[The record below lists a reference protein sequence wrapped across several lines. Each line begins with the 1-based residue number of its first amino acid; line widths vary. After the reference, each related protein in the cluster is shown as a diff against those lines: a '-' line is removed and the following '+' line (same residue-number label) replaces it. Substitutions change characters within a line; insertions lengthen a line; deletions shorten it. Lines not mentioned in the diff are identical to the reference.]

1 MELDPRALAFLET
14 NQAAA
19 MITLRRDGS
28 PHSVRV
34 GVYPVDGKLW
44 SSGTQTRLRTKH
56 LRRDPRSTLFVYPTT
71 SDDYRWLALDCEVTI
86 LDGPDAPALNLQL
99 MQAFQSRLPEPPPA
113 GHVQWFGRNLTT
125 EEFLAQMVEEQRLVY
140 EFTVNRA
147 YGMY

>member
-1 MELDPRALAFLET
+1 VELDPRALSFLEN

-34 GVYPVDGKLW
+34 GVYPVNGKIW
-44 SSGTQTRLRTKH
+44 SSGTRDRVRTKH
-56 LRRDPRSTLFVYPTT
+56 LRRDPRATLYVYPTAA
-71 SDDYRWLALDCEVTI
+71 DDYRWLALDCTVTI
-86 LDGPDAPALNLQL
+86 LDGPDAPQLNLRL
-99 MQAFQSRLPEPPPA
+99 MQAFQAKMSEPPPP
-113 GHVQWFGRNLTT
+113 GQVQWFGRNLTT

-140 EFTVNRA
+140 EFTVNHT

>member
-1 MELDPRALAFLET
+1 MDERIHAFLDQ

-34 GVYPVDGKLW
+34 GVYPVDDKIW
-44 SSGTQTRLRTKH
+44 SSGTRARLRTKH
-56 LRRDPRSTLFVYPTT
+56 LRRDPRATLFVYPTT
-71 SDDYRWLALDCEVTI
+71 ADDYRWLALDCEVKI
-86 LDGPDAPALNLQL
+86 LDGPDAPELNLQL
-99 MQAFQSRLPEPPPA
+99 MQAFQSRLPEPPPP
-113 GHVQWFGRNLTT
+113 GQVQWFGRNLAT